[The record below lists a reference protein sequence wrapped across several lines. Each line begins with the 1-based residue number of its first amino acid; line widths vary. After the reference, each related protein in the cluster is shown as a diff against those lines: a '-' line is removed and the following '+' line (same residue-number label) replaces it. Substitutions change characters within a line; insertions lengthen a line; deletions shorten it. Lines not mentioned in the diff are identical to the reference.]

1 MPSIGQKT
9 NYYPFGYGYCQC
21 GCKRSTRVQTN
32 GYHARYISGHEYLR
46 QLRDKAAQ
54 DPAEHS
60 SDGYR
65 PPATKYIDQTKGL
78 VDLVAELSE
87 KEQYLRSEVQLI
99 HAEIELVLLKL
110 LKDFWKANDAGRAAV
125 TERLQNILKRLDTHT

>member
-1 MPSIGQKT
+1 MPFVGQKT

-21 GCKRSTRVQTN
+21 GCKGSTRVQTN
-32 GYHARYISGHEYLR
+32 GYHARYVSGHEYLR
-46 QLRDKAAQ
+46 QFRDKVPQ
-54 DPAEHS
+54 ERAEHF

-65 PPATKYIDQTKGL
+65 SRPAEYIDETKGL

-87 KEQYLRSEVQLI
+87 KEQVLRSEVQLI
-99 HAEIELVLLKL
+99 RAEIELVLKL

-125 TERLQNILKRLDTHT
+125 MERLQNILKRLEKHT